1 MLRYI
6 YSLVFVFIYMGNIF
20 MLNIKLKELYGFL
33 NDYMFRY
40 EKMYMICKFNVFEI
54 F

>member
-1 MLRYI
+1 
-6 YSLVFVFIYMGNIF
+6 MGNIF

-40 EKMYMICKFNVFEI
+40 EKICVSYKFNVFKYGKHNK
-54 F
+54 